1 MAVMAAL
8 WPMSHASRPKMT
20 SITISLFLYCLA
32 LLSYQNPKL
41 SSSKSF
47 FSFLFFCPS
56 KPNQPLH
63 FSFIGQAHELS
74 YFFFQHLRVP
84 SSSNLSSLTR
94 SPSFLF
100 CHYKTHTNTN
110 SSFLVTAPSKTK
122 KSTSFYH
129 HWNSSSLLSNPID
142 QCQHLHHDSTTSLF
156 PTTTTSNS
164 SSSISH
170 VVVSSSPSTT
180 MNYSS
185 SNNTCS
191 WSN

>member
-1 MAVMAAL
+1 MAVIAAL

-20 SITISLFLYCLA
+20 SITISLFLYYLA

-41 SSSKSF
+41 SSSKSS
-47 FSFLFFCPS
+47 FSFVLSKQTKPASPFLVHRPS
-56 KPNQPLH
+56 SWTL
-63 FSFIGQAHELS
+63 L
-74 YFFFQHLRVP
+74 FFFQHLRVP

-94 SPSFLF
+94 SPLFFF
-100 CHYKTHTNTN
+100 CHYNTHTNTN
-110 SSFLVTAPSKTK
+110 SSFLVTAPPKTK
-122 KSTSFYH
+122 KLTPFYH

-156 PTTTTSNS
+156 PATTTSNS

-185 SNNTCS
+185 SS
-191 WSN
+191 KYL

>member
-1 MAVMAAL
+1 MVVIATL
-8 WPMSHASRPKMT
+8 WPMSHTSKPKMT
-20 SITISLFLYCLA
+20 SITISLFLYYLA

-47 FSFLFFCPS
+47 FSFVLSKQTKPASSFLVHRPSSRTLLFV
-56 KPNQPLH
+56 
-63 FSFIGQAHELS
+63 
-74 YFFFQHLRVP
+74 FQHLRVP
-84 SSSNLSSLTR
+84 SSSNLSSLTW
-94 SPSFLF
+94 SPSFFF

-110 SSFLVTAPSKTK
+110 SSFLVIAPPKTK
-122 KSTSFYH
+122 KSTAFYH

-142 QCQHLHHDSTTSLF
+142 QCQHLYHDSTTSLL

-180 MNYSS
+180 MNYNISS
-185 SNNTCS
+185 KYL
-191 WSN
+191 